1 MLYLGGKHTL
11 YYPSEDVTVN
21 SFRGYFKLKKDLTA
35 GDIEPKSI
43 RSFELVFDGEETAIT
58 SIIADESLRPT
69 DESWYTLDG
78 RCLSSEPTAPGI
90 YVNRG
95 RKIVIK

>member
-1 MLYLGGKHTL
+1 M
-11 YYPSEDVTVN
+11 S
-21 SFRGYFKLKKDLTA
+21 
-35 GDIEPKSI
+35 PKSVFVEKV
-43 RSFELVFDGEETAIT
+43 SLAELVFDGEETAIT